1 MGQAVARAVI
11 ADDTAELA
19 AFVARPGSILA
30 GTNSQSLLGND
41 SPSLVISE
49 TLSVE
54 AVDVVIDF
62 TLPDSTLANA
72 KLCADAGVPIV
83 IGTTGFSDDQLAEL
97 DASLASGCQLP
108 CCQL

>member
-1 MGQAVARAVI
+1 MTLRVAVTGASGRMGQAVARAVI

-19 AFVARPGSILA
+19 AFVARPGSKLA

-41 SPSLVISE
+41 SPSLVIAE

-54 AVDVVIDF
+54 SVDVVIDF

-72 KLCADAGVPIV
+72 KLCADSAY
-83 IGTTGFSDDQLAEL
+83 
-97 DASLASGCQLP
+97 
-108 CCQL
+108 